1 MEVEKEFMTHN
12 DPLYERQGIG
22 LYRKWFREA
31 VDRSKK

>member
-1 MEVEKEFMTHN
+1 MEVEKALIPHN
-12 DPLYERQGIG
+12 DPFYERQGIG